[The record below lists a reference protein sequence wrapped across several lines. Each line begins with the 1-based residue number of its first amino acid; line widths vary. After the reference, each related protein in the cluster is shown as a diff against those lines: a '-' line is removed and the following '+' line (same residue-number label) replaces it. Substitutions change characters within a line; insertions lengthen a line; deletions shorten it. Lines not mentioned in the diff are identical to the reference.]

1 MVSLEVLK
9 TFLRVAELK
18 SFSAAAEEAGVAR
31 GVVSKRIAQLER
43 FVGQG
48 VLARSTRRVELTPAG
63 ALLVETLQRALHDI
77 ELGVEAV
84 RELQRAPS
92 GVLRITAPI
101 SWGQRTLCAS
111 LPRFLD
117 AHPLLEVELVLSDN
131 LIDLAAERYD
141 IGFRMTAT
149 HDPNLVAIPLASL
162 ERRLFAAPAY
172 LREHGTP
179 RRPADLAGRETMV
192 YWSPTLREPLRL
204 ERGKELLTVESRSR
218 FRANSPEAVLAAT
231 VAGRCIGVLPDYV
244 VDTLPAGMLAPVL
257 PRWRVRSKLGDH
269 VYAVGAPERMRL
281 ARQCRQRVRQL
292 VHAGLDVSRCGADVA
307 AGRLGMSGVGTR
319 HGVTEI
325 AFHPRDGRVP

>member
-1 MVSLEVLK
+1 MVSLDVLK

-18 SFSAAAEEAGVAR
+18 SFSAAADEAGIAR

-43 FVGQG
+43 FVGQA

-101 SWGQRTLCAS
+101 SWGQRMLCAS

-117 AHPLLEVELVLSDN
+117 AHPLLEVELVLSDG
-131 LIDLAAERYD
+131 LLDLAAEHFD
-141 IGFRMTAT
+141 IGFRMSAAP
-149 HDPNLVAIPLASL
+149 DANLVAIPLATL
-162 ERRLFAAPAY
+162 ERRLYAAPAH
-172 LREHGTP
+172 LREAGTP
-179 RRPADLAGRETMV
+179 RRPAELAGRETMV
-192 YWSPTLREPLRL
+192 YWSPTVREPLRL
-204 ERGKELLTVESRSR
+204 ERGDELVTVASRSR

-231 VAGRCIGVLPDYV
+231 LAGRCIGVLPDYV
-244 VDTLPAGMLAPVL
+244 ARSLPPGALAPVL
-257 PRWRVRSKLGDH
+257 PRWRVRSKLGQH

-281 ARQCRQRVRQL
+281 ARCRAL
-292 VHAGLDVSRCGADVA
+292 LDFLRE
-307 AGRLGMSGVGTR
+307 
-319 HGVTEI
+319 EI
-325 AFHPRDGRVP
+325 RA